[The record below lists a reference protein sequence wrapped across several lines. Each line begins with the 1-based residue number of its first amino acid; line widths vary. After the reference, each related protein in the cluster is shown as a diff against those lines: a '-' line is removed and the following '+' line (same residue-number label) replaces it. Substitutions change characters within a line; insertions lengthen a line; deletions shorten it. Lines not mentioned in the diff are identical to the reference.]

1 MKFIT
6 LLIIPLVIV
15 LYIHEIFLDNI
26 TLSKNV
32 TTIICGDSH
41 TKSAVNDSLLQHS
54 INISQTSEH
63 FLYTYNVLAFTLK
76 NNPQIKKVI
85 LGVSYHSFS
94 EIYDSYVFDKNAG
107 VMYSRYFSI
116 LNRQTISELFHENK
130 KRVIFATPSIINSIR
145 KTLVTKEISMYPF
158 YGSFYKSKMSNLN
171 ENAVNETIKRHYYID
186 SNKLYKFSSSQ
197 KKYLAQ
203 ITDLCSK
210 KNVQLIF
217 INTPISK
224 QYREK
229 TPKTFI
235 EDYYQ
240 TVAKL
245 KTKYDIKL
253 LDYNSINLPASHY
266 GDGDHLNYSG
276 SLVISKLIRD
286 TLLKD

>member
-107 VMYSRYFSI
+107 VMYSR
-116 LNRQTISELFHENK
+116 
-130 KRVIFATPSIINSIR
+130 
-145 KTLVTKEISMYPF
+145 
-158 YGSFYKSKMSNLN
+158 
-171 ENAVNETIKRHYYID
+171 
-186 SNKLYKFSSSQ
+186 
-197 KKYLAQ
+197 
-203 ITDLCSK
+203 
-210 KNVQLIF
+210 
-217 INTPISK
+217 
-224 QYREK
+224 
-229 TPKTFI
+229 
-235 EDYYQ
+235 
-240 TVAKL
+240 
-245 KTKYDIKL
+245 
-253 LDYNSINLPASHY
+253 
-266 GDGDHLNYSG
+266 
-276 SLVISKLIRD
+276 
-286 TLLKD
+286 